1 MKLQLIPDW
10 RESWQYY
17 SQIGIAVIG
26 AVSGVAAVF
35 VDSLLAAK
43 IILVCNVGLAAVT
56 HVGRIVEQT
65 GLKPVVKHDDPDPV
79 A

>member
-10 RESWQYY
+10 RSSWTYY

-26 AVSGVAAVF
+26 AVSGIAAVF

-43 IILVCNVGLAAVT
+43 IILACNVGLAALT
-56 HVGRIVEQT
+56 HLGRIIDQT
-65 GLKPVVKHDDPDPV
+65 GLKPVVKHDSADPV
-79 A
+79 V